1 MNIFDNLPAL
11 APPKAEELRSE
22 LDRYLTADIEHVTD
36 PIKWWYK
43 RRDMYPA
50 LVFEGP
56 VLGPQ
61 KDQGLDRTGLI

>member
-22 LDRYLTADIEHVTD
+22 LDHYLTADIEHVTD

-43 RRDMYPA
+43 RCDMYPA
-50 LVFEGP
+50 LSRMAIDYLSIPGNYLKF
-56 VLGPQ
+56 
-61 KDQGLDRTGLI
+61 I